1 MENRHSQL
9 CFLVRYG
16 VRKAGHFMF
25 HSIKSKFLALCLS
38 SLCVLGLA
46 VGAVSLTALT
56 RATSREEFENMNRI
70 AELYRSELDMLLV
83 QTEDVVAFGA
93 TGLRNNLGQAA
104 DFADG
109 GQRARITAE
118 LDSVMRDTLLS
129 LPEARAYYTYYAPE
143 LTGGASDGEWC
154 VREDEHSAFRRRQ
167 WYQVSEFLPE
177 NQQDVAWYRAAAET
191 GHGRWSSPH
200 YSVAQ
205 GMYVISYVVPVFRE
219 GQFLGVVGAD
229 LNFLA
234 ILRSLEQRQ
243 VYETGYAFLTDE
255 TGKTH
260 YHIESPQGVEED
272 HLGARLLDQDVIH
285 GSVSADD
292 ALSRYLVNG
301 MTYDVATCM
310 LRNGMELRVIAPT
323 SEVQREARATV
334 LQFLSVL
341 IFCLIFFAV
350 VTLVI
355 TQRITRHLQALS
367 SAAREIAHGNLDVQI
382 HVESDD
388 EVGRLAGVLQ
398 HTVDSLARLHRLTFN
413 DGLTGILNRL
423 GIDKALEDWHAQAQ
437 GTPAVLISLD
447 IDDFKFINDLLG
459 HAAGDEALRAL
470 ARRLRDFFGRT
481 ALVARNG
488 GDEFTVLLPATTAAQ
503 AERLLSELTQT
514 PQHYL
519 YGGVERSFTLSIGYV
534 SYPDQAES
542 LRDLTRYADA
552 ALYATKL
559 KGKNGFS
566 RYAAEQEQVD
576 RAKLSFSLRDISQNL
591 PGAIIVC
598 SAADG
603 KVLYANDEAF
613 RLLGCTDLDD
623 FAAYTQKD
631 VVRILYPG
639 DRTETI
645 VSVRSQTAKG
655 EARQAYV
662 RCRVRTKEGAVR
674 YVLVFARKRASAYYG
689 EVYYIVMVEEKEP
702 A

>member
-1 MENRHSQL
+1 
-9 CFLVRYG
+9 
-16 VRKAGHFMF
+16 MF

-56 RATSREEFENMNRI
+56 RATSREEVDNMNRT
-70 AELYRSELDMLLV
+70 AELYRSELDLKLV
-83 QTEDVVAFGA
+83 QTEDVVSFAA
-93 TGLRNNLGQAA
+93 TGLVSGASAGTGALW
-104 DFADG
+104 DG
-109 GQRARITAE
+109 ARRARFTAG
-118 LDSVMRDTLLS
+118 LDRILRDTLLS
-129 LPEARAYYTYYAPE
+129 LPEARAYYTYYAE
-143 LTGGASDGEWC
+143 TLTGGAADGVWY
-154 VREDEHSAFRRRQ
+154 VREDEHSSFRQRQ
-167 WYQVSEFLPE
+167 WYKASEILPE
-177 NQQDVAWYRAAAET
+177 SSQDLTLYAKSAET
-191 GHGRWSSPH
+191 GHGHWVEPY
-200 YSVAQ
+200 YSIAQ
-205 GMYVISYVVPVFRE
+205 GKMLISYVVPVYRD
-219 GQFLGVVGAD
+219 GTFLGLVGVD
-229 LNFLA
+229 LDFGE
-234 ILRSLEQRQ
+234 ILRLLERRP
-243 VYETGYAFLTDE
+243 VYETGYAFLADAM
-255 TGKTH
+255 GKTH
-260 YHIESPQGVEED
+260 YHIDAPQGVSED
-272 HLGARLLDQDVIH
+272 HLGAKLVDKDVSH
-285 GSVSADD
+285 GATSATD
-292 ALSRYLVNG
+292 ALRRYQVG
-301 MTYDVATCM
+301 GTAYDIATCS
-310 LRNGMELRVIAPT
+310 LRNGLELLVMAPT
-323 SEVQREARATV
+323 HEVQAEARAAT
-334 LQFLSVL
+334 LQLVAIL
-341 IFCLIFFAV
+341 IFCLLLFAAI
-350 VTLVI
+350 TLVL
-355 TQRITRHLQALS
+355 TQRLTRHLQALS

-398 HTVDSLARLHRLTFN
+398 HTVDSLKETLARLHRRTFN

-423 GIDKALEDWHAQAQ
+423 GIDRALEDWHAQAK

-447 IDDFKFINDLLG
+447 LDDFKFINDLLG

-503 AERLLSELTQT
+503 AERLLSELTQA

-645 VSVRSQTAKG
+645 ASVRLQTAKG

-662 RCRVRTKEGAVR
+662 RCRVRTKEGEVKF
-674 YVLVFARKRASAYYG
+674 VLAFARKRASAYYG
-689 EVYYIVMVEEKEP
+689 EVYYIVMVEEKETD
-702 A
+702 

>member
-1 MENRHSQL
+1 MGR
-9 CFLVRYG
+9 
-16 VRKAGHFMF
+16 FMF
-25 HSIKSKFLALCLS
+25 HSIKSKFLALCLG

-46 VGAVSLTALT
+46 IGMVSLTALT
-56 RATSREEFENMNRI
+56 RATSREEFDNMNRI

-104 DFADG
+104 DFADS

-143 LTGGASDGEWC
+143 LTGGASDGAWC

-177 NQQDVAWYRAAAET
+177 NQQDVAWYKAAAET

-229 LNFLA
+229 LDFLA
-234 ILRSLEQRQ
+234 ILRALEQRQ

-260 YHIESPQGVEED
+260 YHIESPQGVEDD
-272 HLGARLLDQDVIH
+272 HLGARLLDQDVSH

-355 TQRITRHLQALS
+355 TQRITRHLQSLS
-367 SAAREIAHGNLDVQI
+367 SAAHEIARGNLDVHI
-382 HVESDD
+382 AVESDD
-388 EVGRLAGVLQ
+388 EVGRLARVLQ
-398 HTVDSLARLHRLTFN
+398 HTVRSLKETLARLHRLTFN

-423 GIDKALEDWHAQAQ
+423 GIDRALEDWHAQAQ

-447 IDDFKFINDLLG
+447 LDDFKFINDLLG

-488 GDEFTVLLPATTAAQ
+488 GDEFTVLLPTTTAAQ
-503 AERLLSELTQT
+503 AEQMLSELTQT

-566 RYAAEQEQVD
+566 RYAGEQEQVD

-591 PGAIIVC
+591 PGAILVC
-598 SAADG
+598 KAADG
-603 KVLYANDEAF
+603 RVLYANDEAF
-613 RLLGCTDLDD
+613 RLLGCAD
-623 FAAYTQKD
+623 FDEFLAYTQGD
-631 VVRILYPG
+631 IAHVVDQG
-639 DRTETI
+639 DRQAAIAE
-645 VSVRSQTAKG
+645 VRSQMAKN
-655 EARQAYV
+655 AAQQAHV
-662 RCRVRTKEGAVR
+662 RYRVHTKKGAVKF
-674 YVLVFARKRASAYYG
+674 VLAFARKRVSAYYG

>member
-1 MENRHSQL
+1 MGR
-9 CFLVRYG
+9 
-16 VRKAGHFMF
+16 FMF
-25 HSIKSKFLALCLS
+25 HSIKSKFLALCLG

-46 VGAVSLTALT
+46 VGIVSLTALT
-56 RATSREEFENMNRI
+56 RATSREEFENMNRT

-104 DFADG
+104 DLADS

-143 LTGGASDGEWC
+143 LTGGAPDGAWC

-177 NQQDVAWYRAAAET
+177 NQQDVAWYKAAADT

-229 LNFLA
+229 LDFLA

-272 HLGARLLDQDVIH
+272 HLGAWLLDQDVIH

-301 MTYDVATCM
+301 RTYDVASRL

-323 SEVQREARATV
+323 SEVQREAHAAV

-355 TQRITRHLQALS
+355 TQRITRHLQSLGSVAH
-367 SAAREIAHGNLDVQI
+367 EIARGNHDVHI
-382 HVESDD
+382 AVESDD
-388 EVGRLAGVLQ
+388 EVGRLARVLQ
-398 HTVDSLARLHRLTFN
+398 HTVRSLKETLARLHRLTFN

-423 GIDKALEDWHAQAQ
+423 GIDRALENWHAQAQ

-447 IDDFKFINDLLG
+447 LDDFKFINDLLG
-459 HAAGDEALRAL
+459 HAAGDEALRSL

-488 GDEFTVLLPATTAAQ
+488 GDEFTVLLPAMTAAQ
-503 AERLLSELTQT
+503 AERLLSELTQA

-598 SAADG
+598 KAADG
-603 KVLYANDEAF
+603 RVLYANDEAF
-613 RLLGCTDLDD
+613 RLLECTDSDD

-645 VSVRSQTAKG
+645 VSVRSQTSKG

>member
-1 MENRHSQL
+1 
-9 CFLVRYG
+9 
-16 VRKAGHFMF
+16 MF
-25 HSIKSKFLALCLS
+25 HSIKSKFLALSLS

-46 VGAVSLTALT
+46 IGAVSLTALT
-56 RATSREEFENMNRI
+56 RATSREEFENMNRT
-70 AELYRSELDMLLV
+70 AELCRSELDMLLV

-104 DFADG
+104 DLADS

-143 LTGGASDGEWC
+143 LTGGAPGGAWY

-177 NQQDVAWYRAAAET
+177 NQQDVAWYKAAADT
-191 GHGRWSSPH
+191 GHGRWSDPH

-205 GMYVISYVVPVFRE
+205 GMYIISYVVPVFRE

-229 LNFLA
+229 LDFLA

-243 VYETGYAFLTDE
+243 VYETGYAFLTDG

-260 YHIESPQGVEED
+260 YHIESPQGVAED
-272 HLGARLLDQDVIH
+272 HVGARALDE
-285 GSVSADD
+285 GVSPVGTPAED
-292 ALSRYLVNG
+292 ALSRYLVSG
-301 MTYDVATCM
+301 RTYDIASCL

-323 SEVQREARATV
+323 SEVQHEAHAAA

-341 IFCLIFFAV
+341 LLCLVFFAV

-355 TQRITRHLQALS
+355 AQRITCYLQSLG
-367 SAAREIAHGNLDVQI
+367 SAAHEIAHGNLDVHI
-382 HVESDD
+382 AVESDD
-388 EVGRLAGVLQ
+388 EVGKLARVLQ
-398 HTVDSLARLHRLTFN
+398 HTVDSLKETLARLHRLTFN

-423 GIDKALEDWHAQAQ
+423 GIDRALEDWHAQAQ

-447 IDDFKFINDLLG
+447 LDDFKFINDLLG

-470 ARRLRDFFGRT
+470 ARRLHDFFGRT

-514 PQHYL
+514 PQHYF

-613 RLLGCTDLDD
+613 RLLDCTDSDD

-645 VSVRSQTAKG
+645 VSVRSQTSKG

-674 YVLVFARKRASAYYG
+674 YVLAFARKRASAYYG
-689 EVYYIVMVEEKEP
+689 EVYYVVMVEEKEP

>member
-1 MENRHSQL
+1 MGR
-9 CFLVRYG
+9 
-16 VRKAGHFMF
+16 FMF
-25 HSIKSKFLALCLS
+25 HSIKSKFLALCLG

-46 VGAVSLTALT
+46 IGMVSLTALT
-56 RATSREEFENMNRI
+56 RATSREEFDNMNRI

-104 DFADG
+104 DFADS

-143 LTGGASDGEWC
+143 LTGSASDGAWC

-177 NQQDVAWYRAAAET
+177 NQQDVAWYKAADET

-229 LNFLA
+229 LDFLA

-260 YHIESPQGVEED
+260 YHIESPQGVEDD
-272 HLGARLLDQDVIH
+272 HLGARLLDQDVSH

-355 TQRITRHLQALS
+355 TQRITRHLQSLG
-367 SAAREIAHGNLDVQI
+367 SAAHEIARGNLDVHI
-382 HVESDD
+382 AVESDD
-388 EVGRLAGVLQ
+388 EVGRLARVLQ
-398 HTVDSLARLHRLTFN
+398 HTVRSLKETLARLHRLTFN

-423 GIDKALEDWHAQAQ
+423 GIDRALEDWHAQAQ

-447 IDDFKFINDLLG
+447 LDDFKFINDLLG

-503 AERLLSELTQT
+503 AEQMLSELTQT

-566 RYAAEQEQVD
+566 RYAGEQEQVD

-591 PGAIIVC
+591 PGAILVC
-598 SAADG
+598 KAADG
-603 KVLYANDEAF
+603 RVLYANDEAF
-613 RLLGCTDLDD
+613 RLLGCADFDD
-623 FAAYTQKD
+623 FLAYTQGD
-631 VVRILYPG
+631 IAHVVYQG
-639 DRTETI
+639 DRQEAI
-645 VSVRSQTAKG
+645 AEVRSQMAKDAAQQAHVRYRVHTKKG
-655 EARQAYV
+655 EV
-662 RCRVRTKEGAVR
+662 KF
-674 YVLVFARKRASAYYG
+674 VLAFARKRVSAYYG

-702 A
+702 S

>member
-1 MENRHSQL
+1 
-9 CFLVRYG
+9 
-16 VRKAGHFMF
+16 MF

>member
-1 MENRHSQL
+1 MGR
-9 CFLVRYG
+9 
-16 VRKAGHFMF
+16 FMF
-25 HSIKSKFLALCLS
+25 HSIKSKFLALCLG

-46 VGAVSLTALT
+46 IGIVSLTALT
-56 RATSREEFENMNRI
+56 RATSREEFENMNRT
-70 AELYRSELDMLLV
+70 AELCRSELDMLLV

-104 DFADG
+104 DLADS

-143 LTGGASDGEWC
+143 LTGGAPDGAWC

-177 NQQDVAWYRAAAET
+177 NQQDVAWYKAAADT

-229 LNFLA
+229 LDFLA

-260 YHIESPQGVEED
+260 YHIESPQGVAED
-272 HLGARLLDQDVIH
+272 HVGARALD
-285 GSVSADD
+285 GGVSPAGTPPED
-292 ALSRYLVNG
+292 ALSRYLVSG
-301 MTYDVATCM
+301 RTYDVASCL

-323 SEVQREARATV
+323 SEVQREAHAAV

-355 TQRITRHLQALS
+355 TQRITRHLQSLS
-367 SAAREIAHGNLDVQI
+367 SVAHEIARGNLDVHI
-382 HVESDD
+382 AVESDD
-388 EVGRLAGVLQ
+388 EVGKLARVLQ
-398 HTVDSLARLHRLTFN
+398 HTVDSLKETLARLHRLTFN

-423 GIDKALEDWHAQAQ
+423 GIDRALENWHAQAQ
-437 GTPAVLISLD
+437 GTPTVLISLD
-447 IDDFKFINDLLG
+447 LDDFKFINDLLG

-534 SYPDQAES
+534 TYPDQAES

-613 RLLGCTDLDD
+613 RLLECTDADD

-645 VSVRSQTAKG
+645 ASVRSQTSKG

>member
-1 MENRHSQL
+1 M
-9 CFLVRYG
+9 
-16 VRKAGHFMF
+16 
-25 HSIKSKFLALCLS
+25 
-38 SLCVLGLA
+38 LGLA

-56 RATSREEFENMNRI
+56 RATSREEVDNMNRT
-70 AELYRSELDMLLV
+70 AELYRSELDLKLV
-83 QTEDVVAFGA
+83 QTEDVVSFAA
-93 TGLRNNLGQAA
+93 TGLVSGASAGTGALW
-104 DFADG
+104 DG
-109 GQRARITAE
+109 ARRARFTAG
-118 LDSVMRDTLLS
+118 LDRILRDTLLS
-129 LPEARAYYTYYAPE
+129 LPEARAYYTYYAE
-143 LTGGASDGEWC
+143 NLTGGAADGVWY
-154 VREDEHSAFRRRQ
+154 VREDEHSPFHQRQ
-167 WYQVSEFLPE
+167 WYKASEFLPE
-177 NQQDVAWYRAAAET
+177 SSQDLTLYAKSAET
-191 GHGRWSSPH
+191 GHGHWVEPY
-200 YSVAQ
+200 YSIAQ
-205 GMYVISYVVPVFRE
+205 GKMLISYVMPVYRD
-219 GQFLGVVGAD
+219 GTFLGLVGVD
-229 LNFLA
+229 LDFGE
-234 ILRSLEQRQ
+234 ILRLLERRP
-243 VYETGYAFLTDE
+243 VYETGYAFLADA

-260 YHIESPQGVEED
+260 YHIDAPQGVSED
-272 HLGARLLDQDVIH
+272 HLGAKLVDKDVNH
-285 GSVSADD
+285 GATSATD
-292 ALSRYLVNG
+292 ALGRYQVG
-301 MTYDVATCM
+301 GTAYDIATCS
-310 LRNGMELRVIAPT
+310 LRNGLELLVMAPT
-323 SEVQREARATV
+323 HEVQAEARAAT
-334 LQFLSVL
+334 LQLVAIL
-341 IFCLIFFAV
+341 IFCLLLFAAI
-350 VTLVI
+350 TLVL
-355 TQRITRHLQALS
+355 TQRLTRHLQALS

-398 HTVDSLARLHRLTFN
+398 HTVDSLKETLARLHRLTFN

-423 GIDKALEDWHAQAQ
+423 SIDKALEDWHAQAK

-447 IDDFKFINDLLG
+447 LDDFKFINDLLG

-503 AERLLSELTQT
+503 AERLLSELTQA

-613 RLLGCTDLDD
+613 RLLDCTDLDD

-645 VSVRSQTAKG
+645 ASVRLQTAKG

-662 RCRVRTKEGAVR
+662 RCRVRTKEGEVR
-674 YVLVFARKRASAYYG
+674 YVFVFARKRASAYYG
-689 EVYYIVMVEEKEP
+689 EVYYVVMVEEKEP

>member
-1 MENRHSQL
+1 MAPTHE
-9 CFLVRYG
+9 
-16 VRKAGHFMF
+16 
-25 HSIKSKFLALCLS
+25 
-38 SLCVLGLA
+38 
-46 VGAVSLTALT
+46 
-56 RATSREEFENMNRI
+56 
-70 AELYRSELDMLLV
+70 V
-83 QTEDVVAFGA
+83 QA
-93 TGLRNNLGQAA
+93 
-104 DFADG
+104 
-109 GQRARITAE
+109 
-118 LDSVMRDTLLS
+118 
-129 LPEARAYYTYYAPE
+129 EARAAT
-143 LTGGASDGEWC
+143 L
-154 VREDEHSAFRRRQ
+154 Q
-167 WYQVSEFLPE
+167 L
-177 NQQDVAWYRAAAET
+177 VA
-191 GHGRWSSPH
+191 
-200 YSVAQ
+200 
-205 GMYVISYVVPVFRE
+205 I
-219 GQFLGVVGAD
+219 
-229 LNFLA
+229 
-234 ILRSLEQRQ
+234 
-243 VYETGYAFLTDE
+243 
-255 TGKTH
+255 
-260 YHIESPQGVEED
+260 
-272 HLGARLLDQDVIH
+272 
-285 GSVSADD
+285 
-292 ALSRYLVNG
+292 
-301 MTYDVATCM
+301 
-310 LRNGMELRVIAPT
+310 
-323 SEVQREARATV
+323 
-334 LQFLSVL
+334 L
-341 IFCLIFFAV
+341 IFCLLLFAAI
-350 VTLVI
+350 TLVL
-355 TQRITRHLQALS
+355 TQRLTRHLQALS

-398 HTVDSLARLHRLTFN
+398 HTVDSLKETLARLHRLTFN

-423 GIDKALEDWHAQAQ
+423 GIDKALEDWHAQAK

-447 IDDFKFINDLLG
+447 LDDFKFINDLLG
-459 HAAGDEALRAL
+459 HVAGDEALRAL

-503 AERLLSELTQT
+503 AERLLSELTQA

-613 RLLGCTDLDD
+613 RLLDCTDLDD

-645 VSVRSQTAKG
+645 ASVRSQTAKG

-662 RCRVRTKEGAVR
+662 RCRVRTKEGEVR
-674 YVLVFARKRASAYYG
+674 YVFVFARKRASAYYG
-689 EVYYIVMVEEKEP
+689 EVYYVVMVEEKEP

>member
-1 MENRHSQL
+1 
-9 CFLVRYG
+9 
-16 VRKAGHFMF
+16 
-25 HSIKSKFLALCLS
+25 
-38 SLCVLGLA
+38 
-46 VGAVSLTALT
+46 
-56 RATSREEFENMNRI
+56 
-70 AELYRSELDMLLV
+70 
-83 QTEDVVAFGA
+83 
-93 TGLRNNLGQAA
+93 
-104 DFADG
+104 
-109 GQRARITAE
+109 
-118 LDSVMRDTLLS
+118 
-129 LPEARAYYTYYAPE
+129 
-143 LTGGASDGEWC
+143 
-154 VREDEHSAFRRRQ
+154 
-167 WYQVSEFLPE
+167 
-177 NQQDVAWYRAAAET
+177 
-191 GHGRWSSPH
+191 
-200 YSVAQ
+200 
-205 GMYVISYVVPVFRE
+205 
-219 GQFLGVVGAD
+219 
-229 LNFLA
+229 
-234 ILRSLEQRQ
+234 
-243 VYETGYAFLTDE
+243 
-255 TGKTH
+255 
-260 YHIESPQGVEED
+260 
-272 HLGARLLDQDVIH
+272 
-285 GSVSADD
+285 
-292 ALSRYLVNG
+292 
-301 MTYDVATCM
+301 MTYDVASCL
-310 LRNGMELRVIAPT
+310 LRNGMALRVFAPT

-355 TQRITRHLQALS
+355 TQRITRHLQSLS
-367 SAAREIAHGNLDVQI
+367 SVAHEIARGNLDVHI
-382 HVESDD
+382 AVESDD
-388 EVGRLAGVLQ
+388 EVGRLARVLQ
-398 HTVDSLARLHRLTFN
+398 HTVRSLKETLARLHRLTFN

-423 GIDKALEDWHAQAQ
+423 GIDRALEDWHAQAQ

-447 IDDFKFINDLLG
+447 LDDFKFINDLLG

-534 SYPDQAES
+534 TYPDQAES

-613 RLLGCTDLDD
+613 RLLECTDADD

-645 VSVRSQTAKG
+645 VSVRSQTSKG